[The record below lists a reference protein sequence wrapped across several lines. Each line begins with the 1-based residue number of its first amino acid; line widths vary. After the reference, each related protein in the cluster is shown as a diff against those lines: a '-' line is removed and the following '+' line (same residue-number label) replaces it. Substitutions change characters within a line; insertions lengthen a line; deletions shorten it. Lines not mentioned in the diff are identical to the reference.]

1 MNQTSFSKNLKALR
15 SARDITQQQLADAVG
30 VTQTSVNGW
39 ENRGVK
45 PRPAIAERLCSYFN
59 VTEDELLSDSSGYY
73 AQAHGLTSAPA
84 GALAP
89 ATPRKAYAPLVGRVH
104 AGDATEPDII
114 DYEIPVPYEVWENHQ
129 DGYFLEVEGT
139 CMNRVYP
146 EGCRV
151 LIDPAK
157 QPIDGSIAVVSIDGE
172 YVMRR
177 LHLGASVLLLS
188 PESFD
193 EHDDIIIRDG
203 NVEFVGTVVWY
214 QSAGELE

>member
-1 MNQTSFSKNLKALR
+1 MTAFSKNVRALL
-15 SARDITQQQLADAVG
+15 AKKELTQQKFADAIG
-30 VTQTSVNGW
+30 VTQTTVSGW
-39 ENRGVK
+39 LNRAVQPK
-45 PRPAIAERLCSYFN
+45 TTNLDVICDEFDLIY
-59 VTEDELLSDSSGYY
+59 EDLLSETAGLY
-73 AQAHGLTSAPA
+73 AKLHGLTSAPA

-114 DYEIPVPYEVWENHQ
+114 DYEIAVPYEVWENHQ